1 MLRKILSMVILFA
14 TFIFIGCGSQVAI
27 NGETHV
33 EAAQNDKGNLK
44 ISMLKV
50 GHGDAILI
58 QTGKQTILVDTT
70 NVKKHDWLVE
80 GLEKFSVTKIDKL
93 ILTHPHGDHI
103 GGAKM
108 LIDPSQEELTAYP
121 YLKKISVAAVYD
133 NGIVHTSKLYKNYLK
148 AIKTKKITHKSLKAG
163 DTLNFGNGVKFNVLS
178 PTAEFVATVNDKK
191 FDKKDRAYNVN
202 NGSIVGRL
210 TYKKFSMMFTGDCE
224 KESEAKIVA
233 NNKPEDLKCDVLKSG
248 HHGISTSSTKNFVA
262 AINPSHVLISS
273 AKQEKD
279 NVAIG
284 FPTLGVLKN
293 YLAKGIDKK
302 NIYCTRFNGTITIT
316 SDGKTFS
323 VTPEIKEDWV
333 DKWLAIKKEEW
344 KKKQQKK

>member
-1 MLRKILSMVILFA
+1 M
-14 TFIFIGCGSQVAI
+14 
-27 NGETHV
+27 
-33 EAAQNDKGNLK
+33 
-44 ISMLKV
+44 
-50 GHGDAILI
+50 
-58 QTGKQTILVDTT
+58 
-70 NVKKHDWLVE
+70 
-80 GLEKFSVTKIDKL
+80 
-93 ILTHPHGDHI
+93 
-103 GGAKM
+103 
-108 LIDPSQEELTAYP
+108 
-121 YLKKISVAAVYD
+121 
-133 NGIVHTSKLYKNYLK
+133 
-148 AIKTKKITHKSLKAG
+148 
-163 DTLNFGNGVKFNVLS
+163 NFGNGVKFNVLS